1 MVSLLTKQKELWKT
15 KNKHSLNFGRSRSAY
30 TKNNLYDRLIYIAYY
45 IIKGDKNMATVKEIA
60 KNKFEI
66 RARFKIPTIH

>member
-15 KNKHSLNFGRSRSAY
+15 KN
-30 TKNNLYDRLIYIAYY
+30 NLYDRLLYIAYY